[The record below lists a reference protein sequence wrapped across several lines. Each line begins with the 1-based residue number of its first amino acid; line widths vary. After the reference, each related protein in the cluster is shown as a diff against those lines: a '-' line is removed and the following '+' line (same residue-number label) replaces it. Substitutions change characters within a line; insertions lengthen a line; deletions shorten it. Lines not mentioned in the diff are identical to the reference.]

1 MKDFYY
7 NNKINDIINDE
18 IYNIRMDFTKNNK
31 FDYVGNFD
39 NWSKTVADIKKN
51 VGLDLSSL
59 SSENPYSYKYKKV

>member
-1 MKDFYY
+1 
-7 NNKINDIINDE
+7 
-18 IYNIRMDFTKNNK
+18 MDFTKNNK